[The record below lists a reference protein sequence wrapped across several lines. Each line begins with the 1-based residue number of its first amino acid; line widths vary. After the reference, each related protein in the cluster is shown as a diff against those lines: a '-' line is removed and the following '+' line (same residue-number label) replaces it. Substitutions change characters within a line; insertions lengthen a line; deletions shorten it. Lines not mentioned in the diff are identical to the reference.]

1 VNNLAELEDIL
12 SRLEKIFSKVKI
24 KYVIV
29 GSIAV
34 IHYGHVRATQD
45 IDIIIEDDSSKI
57 SQFLGL
63 LRTYEFDVMED
74 QFYKGYQERT
84 NVSIFDKK
92 GYMRLDIKVADK
104 KREKDVLYNA
114 VLVKILDYNLYLAP
128 LEYVLLGK
136 IIFMGRIDDIPD
148 SELFEYQDIFDFLTL
163 YHANKERI
171 NLELLKQKTNE
182 IGLKS
187 TLDKLLSIKL

>member
-1 VNNLAELEDIL
+1 MNNLAELEDIL
-12 SRLEKIFSKVKI
+12 SRLEKIFSAVKI

-29 GSIAV
+29 GGIAV

-114 VLVKILDYNLYLAP
+114 VLVKILDYNLYIAP

-163 YHANKERI
+163 YHANKERT
-171 NLELLKQKTNE
+171 NLEFLKQKTKE

>member
-1 VNNLAELEDIL
+1 MNNLAELEDIL